1 MPNPFFNALMGNKSA
16 SVAGPQNLIGMA
28 QQFKANPVGFLLQ
41 NRLNVPSNIAND
53 PNAIL
58 QHLITTGQ
66 VNPSRVEAAKQELF
80 KMGGINN
87 YGR

>member
-1 MPNPFFNALMGNKSA
+1 MPNPFFNALMGNRGNQS
-16 SVAGPQNLIGMA
+16 AGPQNLIGMA
-28 QQFKANPVGFLLQ
+28 QQFKANPIGFLLQ

>member
-1 MPNPFFNALMGNKSA
+1 MPNPFFNALMGNRTNQA
-16 SVAGPQNLIGMA
+16 AGPQNLIGMA